1 MLHIFTLKGCIMRR
15 RWHGHRRRSQ
25 PGIIGRPDQTIS
37 PQVVARTRLN
47 MMLQM
52 RPSIE
57 LSLTQPTLRHAGV
70 SMDVGLKDGG
80 GTRGVHGKMSMY
92 KFTMDA
98 HSILT
103 DKHLRAERAANN
115 RLHPRVR
122 IEMLRLLLQEY
133 FKSLCHDLEMSEGA
147 RGGGD
152 IRRRG

>member
-1 MLHIFTLKGCIMRR
+1 MRR
-15 RWHGHRRRSQ
+15 RWRGHRRRSQ
-25 PGIIGRPDQTIS
+25 PGVIGRPDQTIS
-37 PQVVARTRLN
+37 PQVAARTRLN

-57 LSLTQPTLRHAGV
+57 LSLAQPTLRHASI
-70 SMDVGLKDGG
+70 SMDMGLKDGG

-92 KFTMDA
+92 QFTMDA

-103 DKHLRAERAANN
+103 DEHLRAERATNN
-115 RLHPRVR
+115 RLLSRGR

-133 FKSLCHDLEMSEGA
+133 VKSLRNDLEMSEGA